1 MKWGLLWLRSIAALF
16 FQLLL
21 CPYRLCCGLAL
32 ENRITFME
40 YVLRKSLVCT
50 SNCFI
55 NFFHLNIQH
64 RLPNYGKSY
73 VDHSSL
79 CSCTFIFSF
88 SFCDEGCL
96 EGSLSLYNINGFLL
110 SVSTITSVFQGGQHD
125 SVSPLCCS
133 GTIGELLIFYWFL
146 FYFFLHLPDLFDVA
160 PFFCRDHFKLP
171 CNARTGLDLTVLV
184 LVWSGASSLREGNKT
199 MLQSS
204 RWSV

>member
-55 NFFHLNIQH
+55 NLFHLNIQH

-146 FYFFLHLPDLFDVA
+146 FN
-160 PFFCRDHFKLP
+160 FFCTCQICLMLLHFSVGTISSCLVMPEQVWIWQSWFWFEAELP
-171 CNARTGLDLTVLV
+171 P
-184 LVWSGASSLREGNKT
+184 
-199 MLQSS
+199 
-204 RWSV
+204 

>member
-1 MKWGLLWLRSIAALF
+1 MLW
-16 FQLLL
+16 
-21 CPYRLCCGLAL
+21 Y
-32 ENRITFME
+32 
-40 YVLRKSLVCT
+40 VCT

-55 NFFHLNIQH
+55 KFFHLNIQH
-64 RLPNYGKSY
+64 RLPNYGKSS

-79 CSCTFIFSF
+79 CSCRFFF
-88 SFCDEGCL
+88 LFFFCDKGCL

-110 SVSTITSVFQGGQHD
+110 SVSTITSVFQGGQHN
-125 SVSPLCCS
+125 SVSHHAVL
-133 GTIGELLIFYWFL
+133 GLLESFWSFTDFYF
-146 FYFFLHLPDLFDVA
+146 FFLHLPDLFNVA

-184 LVWSGASSLREGNKT
+184 LVWSGAPSLRERNQT